1 MDVLEAIR
9 TRRSIR
15 RYTDEPVSREQI
27 EEVIQAGRFAPSA
40 ENRQPWRFIVVTD
53 REVIAW
59 LSGKIREAIRRL
71 LRYRGIARLWMKEL
85 RDTRVLKLLYGVA
98 YAEQDLIFFDAPVV
112 VFIVTRDV
120 RFNDESC
127 ACCAQ
132 NMMLAAH
139 AMGLGSCWI
148 GFASALGLKKAVLRD
163 IGMPDGHHIA
173 ATLTIG
179 HPRGSPQPQMRKPM
193 ADVIN
198 WIE

>member
-53 REVIAW
+53 RAVIAR
-59 LSGKIREAIRRL
+59 LSDKIKKGIRSL
-71 LRYRGIARLWMKEL
+71 LKYRFIARLWMKEL
-85 RDTRVLKLLYGVA
+85 RDTNVLKLLYGVA
-98 YAEQDLIFFDAPVV
+98 SAEQDLIFFEAPAV
-112 VFIVTRDV
+112 VFIVTPDI

-139 AMGLGSCWI
+139 ALGLGSCWI
-148 GFASALGLKKAVLRD
+148 GFASVLGLKKAMLRD
-163 IGMPDGHHIA
+163 IGMPEGYHIA

-179 HPRGSPQPQMRKPM
+179 HPKGSPQPQMRNPM

-198 WIE
+198 WID